1 MIDILLKSALA
12 RPSLFIAL
20 ASAILLA
27 IAYGFEHN
35 GYAPCELC
43 WYQRYPY
50 MAIVALMMVAMALR
64 EQNSKLLLV
73 LVTLL
78 ALTDAGIAGFHVG
91 VEYKWWEGLSTC
103 GGAFDL
109 GNIELTMDSLYSSAQ
124 KVVRCDE
131 PAWTL
136 GNISMAGYNMLAALS
151 LGLFGLYALSQGKAK
166 K

>member
-1 MIDILLKSALA
+1 MIDMLLKPALA

-27 IAYGFEHN
+27 IAYGFQYN

-50 MAIVALMMVAMALR
+50 MAIVALMMVAMALK

-91 VEYKWWEGLSTC
+91 VEHKWWQGLSTC
-103 GGAFDL
+103 GGAFDIS
-109 GNIELTMDSLYSSAQ
+109 NMELTMDSLYNSAQ

-131 PAWTL
+131 AAWTL

-151 LGLFGLYALSQGKAK
+151 LGLFGLYALSQGKTK

>member
-1 MIDILLKSALA
+1 MIKALLKPALA

-20 ASAILLA
+20 ASAIILA
-27 IAYGFEHN
+27 VAYGFEYN

-50 MAIVALMMVAMALR
+50 MAIVALMMVAMALK
-64 EQNSKLLLV
+64 EQNSKLLLA
-73 LVTLL
+73 LMILL
-78 ALTDAGIAGFHVG
+78 AFVETGIAGFHVG
-91 VEYKWWEGLSTC
+91 VEYKWWDGLATC
-103 GGAFDL
+103 GGAFDVS
-109 GNIELTMDSLYSSAQ
+109 NIELTMDSLYNSAQ

-136 GNISMAGYNMLAALS
+136 GNISMAGYNVPTALS
-151 LGLFGLYALSQGKAK
+151 LAVFGLYALKVGKAK